1 MYTVGTRN
9 HIFTAC
15 RDLLRVLLR
24 NVDLR
29 HNPDLNDDLLEEL
42 LYTCLNCPGFS
53 ERQRWE
59 FTRCCGVIGLAV
71 RISPLAKDWPF
82 NVLGRKP
89 DVPEDVMEFYVDRLT
104 RHLANPRA
112 RPTMNPFRTFLL
124 PPNRGDAATFG
135 EMGRVE
141 LDCVVEVYRQ
151 TLDG

>member
-9 HIFTAC
+9 YIFTAC

-53 ERQRWE
+53 ERQRFE
-59 FTRCCGVIGLAV
+59 LTRCSGVIGLAV

-82 NVLGRKP
+82 NVLGRRP
-89 DVPEDVMEFYVDRLT
+89 DIPEDLMDYYVDRLT
-104 RHLANPRA
+104 KHLAIRTA
-112 RPTMNPFRTFLL
+112 KPTMNPFRTFLL
-124 PPNRGDAATFG
+124 PPNRGDASPVG
-135 EMGRVE
+135 EMGALE
-141 LDCVVEVYRQ
+141 LQCVLDVYKA
-151 TLDG
+151 TE